1 MDYTQFKAMI
11 LQQLQQLLG
20 ADTSVHLQTIHKN
33 NGVLLDGL
41 VISCPRSN
49 LSPTIFLNHY
59 YENKDFFPD
68 IDAICRDILLT
79 YEQNKP
85 KQQISTDFFTDYTIL
100 QDRISYRLI
109 HYEKNKELL
118 KTVPYIRYLDLAI
131 VFYCLLTISPNSSA
145 TILIHSNHLK
155 LWGITVR
162 QLYDQACRT
171 APVLLPYDF
180 RNLSSVLSGLLHDA
194 APAER
199 DAVKAAAFCPMYV
212 LTNTQKLYGAGC
224 MLYPGLL
231 EAISEKLDADLYLL
245 PSSIHEVILL
255 PAESRICQKELAEM
269 VDSINRT
276 ELAADEILSSS
287 VYYYSRTQ
295 QALSICT

>member
-1 MDYTQFKAMI
+1 
-11 LQQLQQLLG
+11 
-20 ADTSVHLQTIHKN
+20 
-33 NGVLLDGL
+33 
-41 VISCPRSN
+41 
-49 LSPTIFLNHY
+49 
-59 YENKDFFPD
+59 
-68 IDAICRDILLT
+68 
-79 YEQNKP
+79 
-85 KQQISTDFFTDYTIL
+85 
-100 QDRISYRLI
+100 
-109 HYEKNKELL
+109 
-118 KTVPYIRYLDLAI
+118 
-131 VFYCLLTISPNSSA
+131 
-145 TILIHSNHLK
+145 
-155 LWGITVR
+155 
-162 QLYDQACRT
+162 
-171 APVLLPYDF
+171 
-180 RNLSSVLSGLLHDA
+180 
-194 APAER
+194 
-199 DAVKAAAFCPMYV
+199 MYV